1 MSDPQIQPAAGT
13 KGGPGR
19 GLRWALAI
27 SVALNLAVVGG
38 VIGAAIN
45 AGEMGPR
52 ADFARDL
59 GFGPFTEALKPEER
73 DVLRK
78 AFLARAPELRNARR
92 QNWADMA
99 GLLAAL
105 RAEPFDAGRLS
116 ELLTAQNQRM
126 AGQLALGQAMMRDFL
141 IEMEPTARR
150 NFADRLEERLRH
162 RRSDGPDAGPDGG
175 KTKP

>member
-1 MSDPQIQPAAGT
+1 MSDPQIPQATGAKSGS
-13 KGGPGR
+13 GR

-45 AGEMGPR
+45 ARAMGPR

-59 GFGPFTEALKPEER
+59 GFGPFTEALKPQER
-73 DVLRK
+73 DLLRK

-99 GLLAAL
+99 ALLAEL
-105 RAEPFDAGRLS
+105 RAEPFDADRLS
-116 ELLTAQNQRM
+116 GLLDAQNKRM

-141 IEMEPTARR
+141 IEMDPAARR
-150 NFADRLEERLRH
+150 SFADRLEERLRH
-162 RRSDGPDAGPDGG
+162 RRAEAPDERPEGG
-175 KTKP
+175 KAKP